1 MKAFL
6 DFIPLFVFFGA
17 YHLYGIYTAAAA
29 LIISSVVVYAGIFLM
44 ARKLEKGQW
53 FTLIATIAFSSITLL
68 LHDETWLKWKAPV
81 INWVFALVFLGS
93 QLAGRK
99 PLAKAML
106 EQALEMP
113 DSLWNRLNLAWVA
126 FFAVM
131 GGLNAWVAFHYPAYW
146 VDFKVLGSLGFTIAF
161 LIGQLMLLSRY
172 LKNEEKT

>member
-1 MKAFL
+1 MKPLL

-17 YHLYGIYTAAAA
+17 YHLYDIYIAAAA
-29 LIISSVVVYAGIFLM
+29 LIVSSILVYGGLLLVS
-44 ARKLEKGQW
+44 RKLEKGQW

-99 PLAKAML
+99 PLARAML
-106 EQALEMP
+106 EQAFEMP
-113 DSLWNRLNLAWVA
+113 DALWNRLNLAWVA

-131 GGLNAWVAFHYPAYW
+131 GGLNAFVAFHYPAYW

-161 LIGQLMLLSRY
+161 MIAQFVVLSRY
-172 LKNEEKT
+172 LKKEEQA